1 MYYYCVWYVFLRN
14 GRYTTAFTTNFNETD
29 VILKGPLHYHFLIAG
44 VVEDTKVEPPQGYTI
59 RGEACRDKC
68 DYYGYTYTWCHK
80 VTPSNLGNW
89 RGSDYCSNEPSMYI
103 CSWFSILFWIFVV
116 SIKFV

>member
-1 MYYYCVWYVFLRN
+1 MNSYEAAVS
-14 GRYTTAFTTNFNETD
+14 
-29 VILKGPLHYHFLIAG
+29 LKGPLYCHFLIAG

-89 RGSDYCSNEPSMYI
+89 RGSDYCSNEPSMFLLFYI
-103 CSWFSILFWIFVV
+103 ILDFFCY
-116 SIKFV
+116 

>member
-1 MYYYCVWYVFLRN
+1 MATRL
-14 GRYTTAFTTNFNETD
+14 TFN
-29 VILKGPLHYHFLIAG
+29 LKGPLYHHFLIAG

-103 CSWFSILFWIFVV
+103 MFLIFYSIFA
-116 SIKFV
+116 IKFVYDFVIFVIF

>member
-1 MYYYCVWYVFLRN
+1 M
-14 GRYTTAFTTNFNETD
+14 
-29 VILKGPLHYHFLIAG
+29 
-44 VVEDTKVEPPQGYTI
+44 VEDTKVEPPQGYTI

-89 RGSDYCSNEPSMYI
+89 RGSDYCSNEPSMNI
-103 CSWFSILFWIFVV
+103 FHKNFIIMSLQIFSCPENNHQAIKLRVCTINIVV
-116 SIKFV
+116 K